1 MEIMQTIGPIFAC
14 FWGLALLA
22 GFVLW
27 PLNVLI
33 VSNLRQVFPAD
44 YIEAGS
50 ADRNLFGLRGL
61 GGSDFSRYILGK
73 RYENLPD
80 KSLVRMCRVSRVLTI
95 YVISCFLIFLLFMIV
110 AVIYQYYIWL
120 SN

>member
-1 MEIMQTIGPIFAC
+1 METVLPIFAC

-22 GFVLW
+22 GLVLW
-27 PLNVLI
+27 PLNILI

-50 ADRNLFGLRGL
+50 ADRNLFGLRRL
-61 GGSDFSRYILGK
+61 GGSDFCRYILSK

-80 KSLVRMCRVSRVLTI
+80 KSLVRMCRVSRVLTV
-95 YVISCFLIFLLFMIV
+95 YVISCFLIFLAGMFIG
-110 AVIYQYYIWL
+110 VIYIYVTEWPF
-120 SN
+120 